1 MLKIATEVSGDVFI
15 VRCTGRI
22 VFGDEAAAFRERL
35 VQLLIGTPKVLV
47 NLSGVDYVDSCGL
60 GILVGLLV
68 SAVNRGGELKLVAPS
83 KRVSEALQRTHLHQ
97 VFTAYREEGEGLAAF
112 GSNQQHRQAR

>member
-1 MLKIATEVSGDVFI
+1 M
-15 VRCTGRI
+15 
-22 VFGDEAAAFRERL
+22 FGDEAAAFRERL

-47 NLSGVDYVDSCGL
+47 NLSGVNYVDSCGL

-83 KRVSEALQRTHLHQ
+83 KRVMEALQRTHLHQ
-97 VFTAYREEGEGLAAF
+97 VFTAYRDESEGLAAF
-112 GSNQQHRQAR
+112 NSNQKRSQAR

>member
-68 SAVNRGGELKLVAPS
+68 SSVHRGG
-83 KRVSEALQRTHLHQ
+83 
-97 VFTAYREEGEGLAAF
+97 
-112 GSNQQHRQAR
+112 